1 MIRLPLAGLAACLLC
16 GPALATPMSDD
27 DFLSAFAVACLDG
40 YGNIAA
46 RASAIDAA
54 GWQPIPDDS
63 DPVLARMLAISRQS
77 LRDAEVEEGYAGT
90 AEVYGRRDGDSGPYL
105 VTTVLA
111 VPDDGEGPIDVLG
124 CHLYD
129 FEAESLLDP
138 APIVR
143 RFDEQPASVEDQP
156 GIIVSQAW
164 TSNPRRRLGTAEH
177 LHPRRQP
184 GRRHHRLRR
193 LRARPHLGAGSE
205 NGGGDRHF
213 F

>member
-129 FEAESLLDP
+129 FEAESPLDP

-164 TSNPRRRLGTAEH
+164 DIESLEGVWELRSTFIPDGSPGVDITGFAGRVLVLTSVRE
-177 LHPRRQP
+177 
-184 GRRHHRLRR
+184 
-193 LRARPHLGAGSE
+193 E
-205 NGGGDRHF
+205 
-213 F
+213 

>member
-1 MIRLPLAGLAACLLC
+1 MIRLPLAAIAACLVS
-16 GPALATPMSDD
+16 GAALATPMSDD

-40 YGNIAA
+40 YGDLAA

-54 GWQPIPDDS
+54 GWEPIPDDA

-90 AEVYGRRDGDSGPYL
+90 ATVYGRRAGDSGPYL

-129 FEAESLLDP
+129 FEAASPLDP
-138 APIVR
+138 GPIVR
-143 RFDEQPASVEDQP
+143 RFEEQPASVEDQP

-164 TSNPRRRLGTAEH
+164 DIESLEGVWELRSTFIPDGSPGVDITGFAGRVLVLTSVRE
-177 LHPRRQP
+177 
-184 GRRHHRLRR
+184 
-193 LRARPHLGAGSE
+193 
-205 NGGGDRHF
+205 
-213 F
+213 